1 MMVMQTESWR
11 QREFVRLVEHL
22 RREVFAIFRMVEELS
37 PEAEELEGRVKAVAA
52 KLKDLSDHCEHHI
65 EDMEPVEEED
75 EAPSITE
82 ELIGKAYEKCLAA
95 RDFSVAFLQRTF
107 SLGYFSAG
115 RLFEEL
121 KGRYHLKRMYLAG
134 DVLCKGI

>member
-1 MMVMQTESWR
+1 MKKIAPDKK
-11 QREFVRLVEHL
+11 REEYVRLAEHL
-22 RREVFAIFRMVEELS
+22 RREVPAIFRMAEELS
-37 PEAEELEGRVKAVAA
+37 PETEKLEGRVKAVAA
-52 KLKDLSDHCEHHI
+52 KLKTLSDHCEHHI
-65 EDMEPVEEED
+65 EDMEPAEEKEEE
-75 EAPSITE
+75 PPVTE

-115 RLFEEL
+115 RLLEEL
-121 KGRYHLKRMYLAG
+121 KARYHLKRMYLAG

>member
-1 MMVMQTESWR
+1 MKEITPDKKREEYVRLAEHL
-11 QREFVRLVEHL
+11 QREVSVIL
-22 RREVFAIFRMVEELS
+22 RMAEELS

-52 KLKDLSDHCEHHI
+52 KLKELSDHCEHHI

-75 EAPSITE
+75 EEPPITE

-107 SLGYFSAG
+107 SLGYFSAV

-121 KGRYHLKRMYLAG
+121 KERYHLKRMYLVG
-134 DVLCKGI
+134 DILCKGI

>member
-1 MMVMQTESWR
+1 MKEITPDKKREEYVRLAEHL
-11 QREFVRLVEHL
+11 QREVPVIL
-22 RREVFAIFRMVEELS
+22 RMAEALS
-37 PEAEELEGRVKAVAA
+37 PETEELEGRVKAVAA
-52 KLKDLSDHCEHHI
+52 KLKTLSDHCEHHI
-65 EDMEPVEEED
+65 EDMEPAEEEGEEPPVT
-75 EAPSITE
+75 EA
-82 ELIGKAYEKCLAA
+82 LIGKAYEKCLAA

-121 KGRYHLKRMYLAG
+121 KERYHLKRMYFVG

>member
-1 MMVMQTESWR
+1 MKEITPDKK
-11 QREFVRLVEHL
+11 REEYVRLAEHL
-22 RREVFAIFRMVEELS
+22 QREVFAIFRMAEALS
-37 PEAEELEGRVKAVAA
+37 PEAEEFEGRVKAVAA

-65 EDMEPVEEED
+65 EDMEPAEEED
-75 EAPSITE
+75 EEPPIAE

-121 KGRYHLKRMYLAG
+121 KERYHLKRMYLVG

>member
-1 MMVMQTESWR
+1 MKEITPDKKREEYVRLAEHL
-11 QREFVRLVEHL
+11 QREVPVIL
-22 RREVFAIFRMVEELS
+22 RMAEALS
-37 PEAEELEGRVKAVAA
+37 PEAEEFEGRVKAVAA

-65 EDMEPVEEED
+65 EDMEPAEEED
-75 EAPSITE
+75 EEPPIAE

-121 KGRYHLKRMYLAG
+121 KERYHLKRMYLVG

>member
-1 MMVMQTESWR
+1 MKEITPDKK
-11 QREFVRLVEHL
+11 REEYVRLAEHL
-22 RREVFAIFRMVEELS
+22 RREASAIFRMAEELS
-37 PEAEELEGRVKAVAA
+37 PEAEELEGRVKTVAV
-52 KLKDLSDHCEHHI
+52 KLKELSDHCEHHI

-75 EAPSITE
+75 EEPLIAE

-115 RLFEEL
+115 RLLEEL
-121 KGRYHLKRMYLAG
+121 KGRYHLKRMYLVG

>member
-1 MMVMQTESWR
+1 MKEITPDKKREEYVRLAEHL
-11 QREFVRLVEHL
+11 QREVPVIL
-22 RREVFAIFRMVEELS
+22 RMAEALS
-37 PEAEELEGRVKAVAA
+37 PEAEEFEGRVKAVAA
-52 KLKDLSDHCEHHI
+52 KLKELSDHCEHHI

-75 EAPSITE
+75 EEPPIAE

-121 KGRYHLKRMYLAG
+121 KERYHLKRMYFVG

>member
-1 MMVMQTESWR
+1 MKEITPDKKREEYVRLAEHL
-11 QREFVRLVEHL
+11 QREVPAIL
-22 RREVFAIFRMVEELS
+22 RMAEELS

-65 EDMEPVEEED
+65 EDMEPVEEEG
-75 EAPSITE
+75 EEPLIAE

-121 KGRYHLKRMYLAG
+121 KERYHLKRMYFVG
-134 DVLCKGI
+134 DVLCKWI

>member
-1 MMVMQTESWR
+1 MKEITPDKKREEYVRLAEHL
-11 QREFVRLVEHL
+11 QREVPVIL
-22 RREVFAIFRMVEELS
+22 RMAEALS
-37 PEAEELEGRVKAVAA
+37 PEAEEFEGRVKAVAV

-65 EDMEPVEEED
+65 EDMEPAEEED
-75 EAPSITE
+75 EEPPIAE

-121 KGRYHLKRMYLAG
+121 KERYHLKRMYFVG

>member
-1 MMVMQTESWR
+1 MKEITPDWR
-11 QREFVRLVEHL
+11 RGEYVRLVEHL
-22 RREVFAIFRMVEELS
+22 QREVPAILRMAEELS
-37 PEAEELEGRVKAVAA
+37 SEAEELEGRVKAVAA
-52 KLKDLSDHCEHHI
+52 KLKTLSDHCEHHI

-75 EAPSITE
+75 EEPPIAE

>member
-1 MMVMQTESWR
+1 MNEMLPDRRRGEY
-11 QREFVRLVEHL
+11 VRLAEHL
-22 RREVFAIFRMVEELS
+22 RREVPAIFRMAEELS
-37 PEAEELEGRVKAVAA
+37 PEAEKLEGRVKAVAA
-52 KLKDLSDHCEHHI
+52 KLKTLSDHCEHHI
-65 EDMEPVEEED
+65 EDMEPAEEKEEE
-75 EAPSITE
+75 PPVTE

-115 RLFEEL
+115 RLLEEL
-121 KGRYHLKRMYLAG
+121 KARYHLKRMYLAG

>member
-1 MMVMQTESWR
+1 MKEITPDKKREEYVRLAEHL
-11 QREFVRLVEHL
+11 QREVPVIL
-22 RREVFAIFRMVEELS
+22 RMAEALS
-37 PEAEELEGRVKAVAA
+37 PEAEEFEGRVKAVAA
-52 KLKDLSDHCEHHI
+52 KLKELSDHCEHHI

-75 EAPSITE
+75 EGPPVTDA
-82 ELIGKAYEKCLAA
+82 LIGMAYEKCLAA

-107 SLGYFSAG
+107 SLKYFSAV

-121 KGRYHLKRMYLAG
+121 KERYHLKRMYLVG

>member
-1 MMVMQTESWR
+1 MKEITPDKK
-11 QREFVRLVEHL
+11 REEYVRLAEHL
-22 RREVFAIFRMVEELS
+22 RREASAIFRMAEELS

-65 EDMEPVEEED
+65 EDMEPAEEED
-75 EAPSITE
+75 EEPPIAE

-121 KGRYHLKRMYLAG
+121 KGRYHLKRMYLVG

>member
-1 MMVMQTESWR
+1 MKEITPDKKREEYVRLAEHL
-11 QREFVRLVEHL
+11 QREVPVIL
-22 RREVFAIFRMVEELS
+22 RMAEALS
-37 PEAEELEGRVKAVAA
+37 PEAEEFEGRVKAVAA

-65 EDMEPVEEED
+65 EDMEPAEEED
-75 EAPSITE
+75 EEPSITE

-121 KGRYHLKRMYLAG
+121 KERYHLKRMYLVG

>member
-1 MMVMQTESWR
+1 MKEITPDKK
-11 QREFVRLVEHL
+11 REEYVRLAEHL
-22 RREVFAIFRMVEELS
+22 RREASAIFRMAEELS

-52 KLKDLSDHCEHHI
+52 KLKELSDHCEHHI

-75 EAPSITE
+75 EEPPIAE

-121 KGRYHLKRMYLAG
+121 KERYHLKRMYLVG

>member
-1 MMVMQTESWR
+1 MRLAEHL
-11 QREFVRLVEHL
+11 QREVSVIL
-22 RREVFAIFRMVEELS
+22 RMAEELS

-52 KLKDLSDHCEHHI
+52 KLKELSDHCEHHI

-75 EAPSITE
+75 EEPPVTE
-82 ELIGKAYEKCLAA
+82 ELVGLAYEKCLAA

-107 SLGYFSAG
+107 SLGYFSAV

-121 KGRYHLKRMYLAG
+121 KERYHLKRMYLVG

>member
-1 MMVMQTESWR
+1 MKEITPDKK
-11 QREFVRLVEHL
+11 REEYVRLAEHL
-22 RREVFAIFRMVEELS
+22 RREVSAIFRMAEALS

-52 KLKDLSDHCEHHI
+52 KLKELSDHCEHHI

-75 EAPSITE
+75 EEPPVTE
-82 ELIGKAYEKCLAA
+82 EFVGKAYEKCLAA

-121 KGRYHLKRMYLAG
+121 KERYHLKRMYLVG

>member
-1 MMVMQTESWR
+1 MNEMLPDRRRGEY
-11 QREFVRLVEHL
+11 VRLAEHL
-22 RREVFAIFRMVEELS
+22 RREVPAIFRMAEELS

-52 KLKDLSDHCEHHI
+52 KLKALSDHCEHHI
-65 EDMEPVEEED
+65 EDMEPAEEE
-75 EAPSITE
+75 EEEPPVTE

-95 RDFSVAFLQRTF
+95 RDFSIAFLQRTF

-115 RLFEEL
+115 GLLEEL
-121 KGRYHLKRMYLAG
+121 KARYHLKRMYLAG

>member
-1 MMVMQTESWR
+1 MKEITPDWR
-11 QREFVRLVEHL
+11 RGEYVRLAEHLQREVPAVL
-22 RREVFAIFRMVEELS
+22 RMAEEIS

-52 KLKDLSDHCEHHI
+52 KLKELSDHCEHHI
-65 EDMEPVEEED
+65 EDMGPVEEED
-75 EAPSITE
+75 EEPPVTE
-82 ELIGKAYEKCLAA
+82 ALIGMAYEKCLAA
-95 RDFSVAFLQRTF
+95 RDFSIAFLQRTF

-121 KGRYHLKRMYLAG
+121 KGRYHLKRMYLVG

>member
-1 MMVMQTESWR
+1 MKEITPDWR
-11 QREFVRLVEHL
+11 RGEYVRLVEHL
-22 RREVFAIFRMVEELS
+22 QREVPAILRMAEELS
-37 PEAEELEGRVKAVAA
+37 SEAEELEGRVKAVAA
-52 KLKDLSDHCEHHI
+52 KLKTLSDHCEHHI
-65 EDMEPVEEED
+65 EDMEPAEEED
-75 EAPSITE
+75 EEPPIAE

-121 KGRYHLKRMYLAG
+121 KERYHLKRMYFVG

>member
-1 MMVMQTESWR
+1 MKEITPDRRRGEYVRLAEHL
-11 QREFVRLVEHL
+11 QREVS
-22 RREVFAIFRMVEELS
+22 AIFRMVEEIS
-37 PEAEELEGRVKAVAA
+37 PEAEELEVRVKAVAA
-52 KLKDLSDHCEHHI
+52 KLKELSDHCEHHI
-65 EDMEPVEEED
+65 EDMEPAEEED
-75 EAPSITE
+75 EEPPVTE

-121 KGRYHLKRMYLAG
+121 KERYHLKRMYLVG
-134 DVLCKGI
+134 DVLCKGS

>member
-1 MMVMQTESWR
+1 MKEITPDKK
-11 QREFVRLVEHL
+11 REEYVRLAEHL
-22 RREVFAIFRMVEELS
+22 RREASAIFRMAEELS
-37 PEAEELEGRVKAVAA
+37 PEAEELEGRVKTVAV
-52 KLKDLSDHCEHHI
+52 KLKELSDHCEHHI

-75 EAPSITE
+75 EEPPIAE

-115 RLFEEL
+115 RLLEEL
-121 KGRYHLKRMYLAG
+121 KGRYHLKRMYLVG

>member
-1 MMVMQTESWR
+1 MKEITPDWMRGEYVRLAEHL
-11 QREFVRLVEHL
+11 QREVL
-22 RREVFAIFRMVEELS
+22 AILRMVEELS
-37 PEAEELEGRVKAVAA
+37 PETEELEGRVKAVAA
-52 KLKDLSDHCEHHI
+52 KLKTLSDHCEHHI

-75 EAPSITE
+75 EEPPVTE
-82 ELIGKAYEKCLAA
+82 ALIGMAYEKCLAA

-107 SLGYFSAG
+107 SLGYFSAV

-121 KGRYHLKRMYLAG
+121 KERYHLKRMYLVG

>member
-1 MMVMQTESWR
+1 MKEITPDKKREEYVRLAEHL
-11 QREFVRLVEHL
+11 QREVSVIL
-22 RREVFAIFRMVEELS
+22 RMAEEIS

-52 KLKDLSDHCEHHI
+52 KLKELSDHCEHHI

-75 EAPSITE
+75 EEPPVTE
-82 ELIGKAYEKCLAA
+82 ELVGLAYENCLAA

-107 SLGYFSAG
+107 SLGYFSAV

-121 KGRYHLKRMYLAG
+121 KERYHLKRMYLVG
-134 DVLCKGI
+134 DILCKGI

>member
-1 MMVMQTESWR
+1 MKEITPDKK
-11 QREFVRLVEHL
+11 REEYVRLAEHL
-22 RREVFAIFRMVEELS
+22 RREVSAIFRMVEELS
-37 PEAEELEGRVKAVAA
+37 PETEKLEGRVKAVAA

-65 EDMEPVEEED
+65 EDMEPAEEEEEGPPVT
-75 EAPSITE
+75 EA
-82 ELIGKAYEKCLAA
+82 LVGKAYEKCLAA
-95 RDFSVAFLQRTF
+95 RDFSIAFLQRTF

-121 KGRYHLKRMYLAG
+121 KGRYHLKRMYLVG

>member
-22 RREVFAIFRMVEELS
+22 RREVFAIFRMAEELS

-52 KLKDLSDHCEHHI
+52 KLKDLSDQCEHHI
-65 EDMEPVEEED
+65 EDMEPAEEED

-82 ELIGKAYEKCLAA
+82 
-95 RDFSVAFLQRTF
+95 DS
-107 SLGYFSAG
+107 SG
-115 RLFEEL
+115 RLMKSAVRRAIFPSRFCSAPSL
-121 KGRYHLKRMYLAG
+121 W
-134 DVLCKGI
+134 GISLRGGCSRS

>member
-1 MMVMQTESWR
+1 MKEITPDWR
-11 QREFVRLVEHL
+11 RGEYVRLVEHL
-22 RREVFAIFRMVEELS
+22 QREVPAILRMAEELS
-37 PEAEELEGRVKAVAA
+37 SEAEELEGRVKAVAA
-52 KLKDLSDHCEHHI
+52 KLKTLSDHCEHHI
-65 EDMEPVEEED
+65 EDMEPAEEED
-75 EAPSITE
+75 EEPPIAE

-95 RDFSVAFLQRTF
+95 RDFSVAFLQRAF

-121 KGRYHLKRMYLAG
+121 KERYHLKRMYLVG

>member
-1 MMVMQTESWR
+1 MKEITPDWR
-11 QREFVRLVEHL
+11 RGEYVRLAEHL
-22 RREVFAIFRMVEELS
+22 RREVPAILRMAEELS

-65 EDMEPVEEED
+65 EDMEPVEEEG
-75 EAPSITE
+75 EEPLIAE

-121 KGRYHLKRMYLAG
+121 KERYHLKRMYLVG

>member
-1 MMVMQTESWR
+1 MKEITPDKK
-11 QREFVRLVEHL
+11 REEYVRLAEHL
-22 RREVFAIFRMVEELS
+22 RREASAILRMAEELS
-37 PEAEELEGRVKAVAA
+37 LEAEELEGRVKTVAV
-52 KLKDLSDHCEHHI
+52 KLKELSDHCEHHI

-75 EAPSITE
+75 EEPPIAE

-95 RDFSVAFLQRTF
+95 RDFFVAFLQRTF

-121 KGRYHLKRMYLAG
+121 KERYHLKRMYFVG